1 MTPRASIKAAVVL
14 ALGLGPALLLAAGP
28 EAPPATGAV
37 LGGGGD
43 LYQAVAGTFGD
54 LFPDDET
61 QPADS
66 PVLALDVIRPQ
77 GSRER
82 TLVPGSEGP
91 EVEGVASLVV
101 EDTSDRLY
109 VVWESK
115 RTPTVSRLLLAHY
128 GEDGWSTPIEISGD
142 VRPLKDEPQVLVAR
156 DRFTVS
162 AEKGALAARTR
173 TAIHVVWREEH
184 GVETGYYYTPV
195 LLENGRYLG
204 WNPVVALSELD
215 PSSAAEDP
223 GAVPADLLRTPELA
237 PGRDLHSVV
246 VGFFHPKSGRVVTA
260 EVRLIPGEIGFI
272 ADDFRGQIIEIGARD
287 RGELP
292 VLGDRFRGQIIEIGH
307 RLNGGVMA
315 HFGERARRAFL
326 DLLESSGERPVE
338 AIADDFRGQIIE
350 IGAQLTGGPG
360 GGIRAK
366 LVEIAPP
373 EAPAEG
379 AEGAEGI
386 DSGAPAVRH
395 LLLVQSVATHP
406 APPLGEVSARMFLSE
421 DGERVL
427 VGWLLRNKVFY
438 TETVD
443 EPAEGEASWRPVRF
457 LTLTDEL
464 GPFEAADILEAR
476 IRRR

>member
-1 MTPRASIKAAVVL
+1 MTLRASIKVAAVL
-14 ALGLGPALLLAAGP
+14 ALGLGPALVLAAGP
-28 EAPPATGAV
+28 EAPRATGAV
-37 LGGGGD
+37 LGGEGE
-43 LYQAVAGTFGD
+43 LYQAIAGAFGD
-54 LFPDDET
+54 LFPDDGT

-66 PVLALDVIRPQ
+66 PVLALDVIRPK

-91 EVEGVASLVV
+91 EVEGVASLVF
-101 EDTSDRLY
+101 EDTTNRLY
-109 VVWESK
+109 AVWESK
-115 RTPTVSRLLLAHY
+115 KTPTVSRLLLAQY

-142 VRPLKDEPQVLVAR
+142 VAPLKDEPRVLVAR

-184 GVETGYYYTPV
+184 GTDTGYFYTPV

-204 WNPVVALSELD
+204 WNPVVSLGELD
-215 PSSAAEDP
+215 PSPAAEHAA
-223 GAVPADLLRTPELA
+223 AVPAELLRTPELA

-272 ADDFRGQIIEIGARD
+272 ADDFRGQIIEIGARG
-287 RGELP
+287 RGGLP
-292 VLGDRFRGQIIEIGH
+292 ALGDKFRGQIIEIGH

-315 HFGERARRAFL
+315 HFGERARRSFL
-326 DLLESSGERPVE
+326 DLLEGSAGRPVE

-366 LVEIAPP
+366 LVEVAPP

-379 AEGAEGI
+379 AEGVDAA
-386 DSGAPAVRH
+386 APAVRH
-395 LLLVQSVATHP
+395 LLLVQSVAAHP

-427 VGWLLRNKVFY
+427 VGWLQRNKVFY

-443 EPAEGEASWRPVRF
+443 EPARGEAPWSPVRS
-457 LTLTDEL
+457 LTLTDDL
-464 GPFEAADILEAR
+464 GPFEAADVLKAR
-476 IRRR
+476 VRRR